1 MGEFIKGM
9 LREEIMR
16 TTAGKLGG
24 LLIKDALSRVSKRT
38 DYQEIG
44 GAPLLGVDGVVIIG
58 HGRSQARAIRSALMR
73 AAEAVERGV
82 VDAIEA
88 GLQALPKVETVRLA
102 ATSELL

>member
-1 MGEFIKGM
+1 
-9 LREEIMR
+9 
-16 TTAGKLGG
+16 
-24 LLIKDALSRVSKRT
+24 
-38 DYQEIG
+38 
-44 GAPLLGVDGVVIIG
+44 
-58 HGRSQARAIRSALMR
+58 MR